1 MILVWI
7 KLLLR
12 RFENMI
18 KPFAFATLM
27 LAFITINANGVQ
39 MTISYEDK
47 EQPPYYMGN
56 TSEVLE
62 KQPGIA
68 VEIIQ
73 MTAQRINGLEI
84 KLKRTPWKRC
94 IKELGSNKVDGIFNA
109 SYKQERLKIGWYP
122 TIDETLEGPP
132 DTSRRLANLSYS
144 FYTLLNSGFK
154 WNGSLSINKGTAIG
168 APLGY
173 SIVGDLK
180 KMGVVVEEAPSTE
193 LNLKKVL
200 AKRIIAAALQE
211 VTADSIIRQSPD
223 IYKKIRKWAPAIV
236 EKTYYLMLSK
246 KFVRTHPELA
256 QKIWDTIKTI
266 RINQFEHL
274 KKAY

>member
-1 MILVWI
+1 MI
-7 KLLLR
+7 R
-12 RFENMI
+12 
-18 KPFAFATLM
+18 PFALATLM

-62 KQPGIA
+62 KQPGIS

-73 MTAQRINGLEI
+73 MTAKKIHGLDI

-94 IKELGSNKVDGIFNA
+94 IKEIGSNKVDGIFNA

-122 TIDETLEGPP
+122 TIDETLEGTP

-144 FYTLLNSGFK
+144 FYTLLNSSFK
-154 WNGSLSINKGTAIG
+154 WDGSLSINKNTPIG

-193 LNLKKVL
+193 INLKKIL

-211 VTADSIIRQSPD
+211 VTADSIIKQSPD
-223 IYKKIRKWAPAIV
+223 TYKKIIKKSPAIV

-274 KKAY
+274 KKTY